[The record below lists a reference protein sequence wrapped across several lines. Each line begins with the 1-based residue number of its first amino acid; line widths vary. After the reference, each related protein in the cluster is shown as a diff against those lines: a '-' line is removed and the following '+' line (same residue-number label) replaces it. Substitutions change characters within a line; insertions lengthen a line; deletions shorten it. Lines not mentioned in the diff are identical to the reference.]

1 MPQRIYA
8 IDPVTTPGFRTPALK
23 AGSRA
28 SKIAPKMTIAP
39 VPTEQCEADHDMDEI
54 IAIFITTRK

>member
-1 MPQRIYA
+1 MPQRTYA
-8 IDPVTTPGFRTPALK
+8 IDSVTTPGFRTPALK

-28 SKIAPKMTIAP
+28 SKIAPKITIAP
-39 VPTEQCEADHDMDEI
+39 VPTEQCETDHRTGEI